1 MGKTETIK
9 QRSIYVY
16 LPSLNQKKQ
25 WEQAAKKQGES
36 ISKFVIGHVENSLMQ
51 EEDASFKSRGEL
63 GRDITKLNAKLR
75 EVSREKRILEIAFDR
90 LEKEVKGYRA
100 QPFLDDDF
108 VGLRRYQKELVEIL
122 REGRFVSNDEILHR
136 LRVDVSA
143 QGEIKAVSKQ
153 LENLE
158 GYGLVRSSP
167 KGWKWLK

>member
-16 LPSLNQKKQ
+16 LPSLKQKQQ
-25 WEQAAKKQGES
+25 WEQAAKKRGES

-51 EEDASFKSRGEL
+51 EEDSNFKSRGEL

-75 EVSREKRILEIAFDR
+75 EIAREKQILEIAFDR
-90 LEKEVKGYRA
+90 IEKELKRYRA
-100 QPFLDDDF
+100 QPFLDEDF

-143 QGEIKAVSKQ
+143 QDEIKAVSKQ

-158 GYGLVRSSP
+158 EYGLVRSSP